1 MITIGIKVKKIIGL
15 LTKSKLTKIC
25 HLHLFNFTNIELLSK
40 TNVDLEQPLMLRYK
54 SVLFQHLS
62 NIKKILTWNRNLFLL
77 TLYIK
82 FNQHTYY
89 SRSYIYKIQTL
100 YLVAKSMPEF
110 SLSLS
115 RYSYSVGQPRDKY
128 VVTVSEIR

>member
-54 SVLFQHLS
+54 SALFQHLS

-100 YLVAKSMPEF
+100 DLVAKSMPEF

-115 RYSYSVGQPRDKY
+115 RYSYSVSQPRDKY

>member
-40 TNVDLEQPLMLRYK
+40 KNVDLEQPLMLRYK
-54 SVLFQHLS
+54 SALFQHLS

-115 RYSYSVGQPRDKY
+115 RYSYSVSQPRDKY

>member
-115 RYSYSVGQPRDKY
+115 RYSYSVSQPRDKY